1 MLPDYIARE
10 LTNIMTESCSSHC
23 FWLSLLPH
31 KYCNSST
38 QDPDDAQVALK
49 SCCCGDFLFS
59 AIPHKIDMSWAC
71 YLIEFFFFHMGVVGI
86 WLESRAENTISARRA
101 EEAEG
106 SRNWRQWTWPP
117 TCFELWTCQG
127 IFFRLWSSATN
138 TCERFMIREGGLNCA
153 QLRQYL

>member
-31 KYCNSST
+31 KCCNSST

-49 SCCCGDFLFS
+49 SRCCGDFLFS

-71 YLIEFFFFHMGVVGI
+71 YLIDFSFSI
-86 WLESRAENTISARRA
+86 WGWLVYGWNELQKIQYLQGELRKLK
-101 EEAEG
+101 EAEIEDNEPG
-106 SRNWRQWTWPP
+106 PLHVLS
-117 TCFELWTCQG
+117 CGLAKVVY
-127 IFFRLWSSATN
+127 FRLWSSAMN
-138 TCERFMIREGGLNCA
+138 TYERFMIREGRPKLCTT
-153 QLRQYL
+153 